1 MKFDYSPALQ
11 APRRSGRKPFV
22 IASVCCA
29 LLAAVVARE
38 TIATRSSALSQS
50 PASEIAQAF
59 SSETESAFD
68 AALQSAVS
76 GTLPVPEQTPWQS
89 VEVLRG
95 QTLSTI
101 FESNG
106 LPASDWM
113 ELLALG
119 SDASR
124 LKRLRVGEVLNL
136 RINAEQRLA
145 ELKYELDEQHTLH
158 VQRDGR
164 GQLEALVIA
173 AEMERKS
180 AQTAGFIQNSLFV
193 DGRRAGLSN
202 RLIMELAEIFGYD
215 VDFALDLRQG
225 DRFSVVYDDVYRN
238 GERLRDGNILAAEFV
253 NQGRVYRALR
263 YEDATGRATY
273 YTPDGQSMRKAF
285 IRTPVD
291 FTRISSPFNPNRRH
305 PILNTIRAHKGVDY
319 AAPAGTPIKAAG
331 DGVVEF
337 VGVQGGY
344 GRVIILKHGRQH
356 TTLYAHLSRYRNGL
370 RAGSRVQQGQ
380 VIGYVGASGLATAP
394 HLHFE
399 FRVAGVH
406 KNPVTVTLPRAN
418 PLPQSVVAAWRS
430 ENQAVLAALDSLSS
444 AQLASLSDAR

>member
-11 APRRSGRKPFV
+11 APRRPGRRFIV
-22 IASVCCA
+22 VASVCCA
-29 LLAAVVARE
+29 LLAAVAARE
-38 TIATRSSALSQS
+38 TIATRSTALSQS
-50 PASEIAQAF
+50 ASSEIAQAF
-59 SSETESAFD
+59 SSETETAFD
-68 AALQSAVS
+68 VALQSAIS
-76 GTLPVPEQTPWQS
+76 GTLPVPEQTPWQAI
-89 VEVLRG
+89 EVRRG

-106 LPASDWM
+106 LPAADWM
-113 ELLALG
+113 EVLALG
-119 SDASR
+119 TDAAR
-124 LKRLRVGEVLNL
+124 LKRLRVGETLNL
-136 RINAEQRLA
+136 RMSAEQRLA

-158 VQRDGR
+158 VQRDDN
-164 GQLEALVIA
+164 GQLEALIIA

-180 AQTAGFIQNSLFV
+180 TQAAGFIQNSLFV

-225 DRFSVVYDDVYRN
+225 DRFSVVYDDIYRN

-263 YEDATGRATY
+263 YQDPAGRATY

-319 AAPAGTPIKAAG
+319 AAAAGTPIKAAG

-356 TTLYAHLSRYRNGL
+356 TTLYAHLSRYREGL

-406 KNPVTVTLPRAN
+406 KNPITVTLPRAN

-430 ENQAVLAALDSLSS
+430 ENQTVLATLDSLST
-444 AQLASLSDAR
+444 AQLASLNNTP